1 MEKVN
6 LVKEHFESEAKE
18 FDGIIL
24 NLIPYYNQMI
34 ESLVMAIPFEVNDRI
49 KVIDLGCGT
58 GTISKKVKERFLN
71 AEITCVDLA
80 ESMLKMSKEKLKN
93 FEGISYKQGDFNEF
107 EFEEN
112 YHVVISSL
120 ALHHLETDEDKKKFY
135 KKIYKA
141 LDENGVF
148 YNADVI
154 IGENSYNQELFMEK
168 WKEFMAKNVGIDE
181 IENKWIPKYLEEDKP
196 TKINSHKYM
205 LENIG
210 FSDFDVLWKYYN
222 FAVFGATKKR

>member
-34 ESLVMAIPFEVNDRI
+34 ESLVMAIPFEKNEKI

-58 GTISKKVKERFLN
+58 GTISKKVKERFVN

-93 FEGISYKQGDFNEF
+93 FDGISYKQGDFKEF
-107 EFEEN
+107 EFTEN

-120 ALHHLETDEDKKKFY
+120 ALHHLDTDGDKEKFY

-141 LDENGVF
+141 LNENGVF

-181 IENKWIPKYLEEDKP
+181 VENKWLPKYLEEDKP
-196 TKINSHKYM
+196 TKINNHKLM
-205 LENIG
+205 LENVG
-210 FSDFDVLWKYYN
+210 FLEFDVCWKYYN

>member
-1 MEKVN
+1 MKGYHIN
-6 LVKEHFESEAKE
+6 K
-18 FDGIIL
+18 GIF
-24 NLIPYYNQMI
+24 NQ
-34 ESLVMAIPFEVNDRI
+34 
-49 KVIDLGCGT
+49 
-58 GTISKKVKERFLN
+58 
-71 AEITCVDLA
+71 
-80 ESMLKMSKEKLKN
+80 
-93 FEGISYKQGDFNEF
+93 F

-141 LDENGVF
+141 LRENGVF

-154 IGENSYNQELFMEK
+154 IGENRYNQELYMEK
-168 WKEFMAKNVGIDE
+168 WKEFMSKNVGIDE
-181 IENKWIPKYLEEDKP
+181 VENKWIPKYFEEDKP
-196 TKINSHKYM
+196 TKINAHKYM